1 MNLIEA
7 KHACL
12 VGHLGT
18 EGWHFHHD
26 HTSHGIQ
33 EGHIASAHRGEAYHT
48 GEGMLMVHCFIVV
61 ISLPEKKKKKQL
73 TKCSQNLSSR
83 FPTR

>member
-61 ISLPEKKKKKQL
+61 ISLPEKKKQL